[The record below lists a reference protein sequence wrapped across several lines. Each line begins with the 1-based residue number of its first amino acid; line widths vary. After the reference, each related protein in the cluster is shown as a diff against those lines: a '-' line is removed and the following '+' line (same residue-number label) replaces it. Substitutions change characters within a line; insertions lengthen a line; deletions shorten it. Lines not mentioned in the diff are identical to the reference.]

1 MNKNKLLGII
11 KENNDTQ
18 EGLADALNITRQTLS
33 KKINETNGASF
44 TLSELKIIRIRY
56 KLNESDF
63 NAIFFADLVS

>member
-44 TLSELKIIRIRY
+44 TLFELKIIRIRY

>member
-44 TLSELKIIRIRY
+44 TLFELKIIRIRY
-56 KLNESDF
+56 KLNESEF